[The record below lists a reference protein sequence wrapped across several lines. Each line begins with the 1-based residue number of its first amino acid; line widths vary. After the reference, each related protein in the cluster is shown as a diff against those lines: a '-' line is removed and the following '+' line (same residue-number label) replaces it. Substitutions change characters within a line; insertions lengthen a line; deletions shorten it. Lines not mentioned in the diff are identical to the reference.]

1 MDENNLSLLG
11 PPRTPTPV
19 PWRRIGLNTKVRGGY
34 VLPSKGS
41 FTATALPGCMSPLH
55 ATVLSAMR
63 QPILAD
69 EAELLSRSQDQRVA
83 WHLPRRNGVS
93 RQGNRGRDRVQRGS
107 VGQCHGGSAQGG
119 LRSVRILAHLH
130 GAKVAGHLLRRAD
143 SPQGIHRGGP
153 TGPRG
158 AGPCPGRRE
167 TRVRRADLRSCGR
180 RKSGRDLWL
189 LGLAASERDRTRISR
204 PIPNGVATPSPRRS
218 LVKKLWRNHRF
229 KVTVAELFDA
239 LKRLPDYARSSARS
253 GGLAR
258 AAVFLGS
265 RASVPA
271 DGAHSVAFASLPR
284 AGSPR
289 SQEGGPPLCEA
300 AGPG

>member
-1 MDENNLSLLG
+1 M
-11 PPRTPTPV
+11 
-19 PWRRIGLNTKVRGGY
+19 
-34 VLPSKGS
+34 LPSKGS
-41 FTATALPGCMSPLH
+41 FTATALPGCMSSHH

-69 EAELLSRSQDQRVA
+69 EAELLSRSPDQRVA

-93 RQGNRGRDRVQRGS
+93 RQGNRGGDRVQRGS

-158 AGPCPGRRE
+158 AGPCPGRKE
-167 TRVRRADLRSCGR
+167 TRVRRANWRSCGR
-180 RKSGRDLWL
+180 RNSGRDLWQ

-204 PIPNGVATPSPRRS
+204 PTPNGVATPYPRRS
-218 LVKKLWRNHRF
+218 LVKSCGATIDSKSQSPSCSTRSNAFLITHDPQPGP
-229 KVTVAELFDA
+229 VG
-239 LKRLPDYARSSARS
+239 LPGPRSSWDRGHRCPRTVLVASLSRACR
-253 GGLAR
+253 GLEAR
-258 AAVFLGS
+258 APRREARDSAKPRGRTED
-265 RASVPA
+265 RA
-271 DGAHSVAFASLPR
+271 
-284 AGSPR
+284 
-289 SQEGGPPLCEA
+289 
-300 AGPG
+300 